1 MQTNTTFSK
10 IVKKPKQGNAPAKVK
25 ANKPKHINKRVW
37 GE

>member
-10 IVKKPKQGNAPAKVK
+10 IVKKPKQDNAPMKAKS
-25 ANKPKHINKRVW
+25 NKPKHINKRVW